1 MRDSIVE
8 FKVKIFISSKCGGKY
23 TIVRKALKEMLLNTD
38 MTEVYTF
45 ETASGSSQAVI
56 ESYLH
61 YVNES
66 HLCIFI
72 IDNKDGVS
80 DPVLAEQ
87 KRAKTL
93 NKKLIYIFCDE
104 EEKQPTQLQNEIKE
118 NFQEKFCV
126 VHEFSDITE
135 KAFQSVMQDIV
146 DTYKLKEGIH
156 AERSNS
162 ANESNVEV
170 TKVDTYKM
178 NKNTFKG
185 FDLTKNELVK
195 IVSSFTQEVKDT
207 SELDK
212 LCKNF
217 LQAIIGTNSFNEEE
231 FESLKNL
238 VIEKHSKELKN
249 LIELR
254 LNAVKYYFT
263 GKLNECLC
271 QLDLALDEASK
282 NHNIPNWITN
292 DIAIDIRNTQG
303 LLDEMESRFT
313 IDNKGQKLLN
323 ENSEPLFYPLI
334 DRIENNINEDLLKKH
349 FSFNTDSPYTTS
361 FGGLE
366 ELFKNIA
373 YCFYVA
379 IIYGSITHI
388 KMTRSRL
395 IEVLKTLC
403 AGYSDHDLYVEL
415 MKMLVLN
422 LEDKDIEKIIRT
434 YNQSVDIVNSV
445 DIDSIISSTE
455 TLPLPHQRI
464 KAKCL
469 ALKYFGYYFTDK
481 QYNTVFNEVYDYIN
495 VWVKDNKRIFNMA
508 QYFCGMFKGITHR
521 INNDKIVKFIINVF
535 SNNLRR
541 WFDEACELIS
551 YINFKNVSEEFQL
564 SLLAKFV
571 SYVNNEE
578 ERKNISRFND
588 ALIHFRNTSS
598 VGMKLL
604 DDAVK
609 KSMTDFFDNMY
620 TLEIFNHEESVS
632 FNFIQKYIDII
643 HNQNEEQ
650 GKNGIYYGYGNDAY
664 RTIRNIIEYNNIQ
677 LEWSKI
683 IIIIDAL
690 FETIVAKNQE
700 IHAKNSAILLIIY
713 LRNKFTNNQGWQDY
727 IDKIS
732 ISKDIILTGKEIG
745 MFEKDTLSLLQL
757 NFTLLLICF
766 GKCDKEFAINTLIS
780 ANQLDDYETIQ
791 ALQYIDE
798 LLINAEYSK
807 IDSLIIAFILQFAS
821 AKSYHK
827 ERDIRFFAVKCLI
840 QLTHSP
846 YQKLA
851 LEQLSK
857 IMDTCTSE
865 IKIAII
871 SRAKQIETD
880 DKTLIN
886 YIIQKGKVDNNY
898 LVRKAASELV

>member
-23 TIVRKALKEMLLNTD
+23 TVARKALKEMLLNTG

-61 YVNES
+61 YVDES
-66 HLCIFI
+66 HLCVFI
-72 IDNKDGVS
+72 IDNKDGVP

-87 KRAKTL
+87 KRAKIL

-104 EEKQPTQLQNEIKE
+104 EEKLPTQMQNEIQA
-118 NFQEKFCV
+118 NLQEKFCM
-126 VHEFSDITE
+126 VHEFSDVTA

-156 AERSNS
+156 SEHSNS
-162 ANESNVEV
+162 TNDSDVEV
-170 TKVDTYKM
+170 PKVDTYKM
-178 NKNTFKG
+178 NKNIFKG

-207 SELDK
+207 SELDE
-212 LCKNF
+212 LCRSL
-217 LQAIIGTNSFNEEE
+217 LQAIIGNKSFNEEE

-238 VIEKHSKELKN
+238 VIEKHSEELKN

-254 LNAVKYYFT
+254 LNAAKYYFT

-271 QLDLALDEASK
+271 QLDLAFDEASK

-292 DIAIDIRNTQG
+292 DIAIDIRNTLG
-303 LLDEMESRFT
+303 LLDETESRFT
-313 IDNKGQKLLN
+313 IDNKGQKFLN
-323 ENSEPLFYPLI
+323 ENSEQLYYPLI
-334 DRIENNINEDLLKKH
+334 DRIENNIDEDLLKKH
-349 FSFNTDSPYTTS
+349 FSFNTDSPYTTN

-422 LEDKDIEKIIRT
+422 REDKDIEKIIRT
-434 YNQSVDIVNSV
+434 YNQSIDIVNSV
-445 DIDSIISSTE
+445 DVDSIILSTK

-481 QYNTVFNEVYDYIN
+481 QYDTVFNEVYDYID
-495 VWVKDNKRIFNMA
+495 VWVKDNERIFNMA
-508 QYFCGMFKGITHR
+508 QYFWGMFKETIHR
-521 INNDKIVKFIINVF
+521 IDNEKIAKFIINVF
-535 SNNLRR
+535 NNNLKR

-551 YINFKNVSEEFQL
+551 YINFKNVSKEVQL
-564 SLLAKFV
+564 SLLAIFV
-571 SYVNNEE
+571 SYVDNEK
-578 ERKNISRFND
+578 ERKNIYKFNG

-598 VGMKLL
+598 IDMKLL

-609 KSMTDFFDNMY
+609 KSMTGFFDDMY
-620 TLEIFNHEESVS
+620 TLETFNSGEGTN
-632 FNFIQKYIDII
+632 FNFIKKYVDII

-650 GKNGIYYGYGNDAY
+650 GKNGRYYGYGNDAY

-683 IIIIDAL
+683 VIIIDTL

-700 IHAKNSAILLIIY
+700 VHAKNSAILLIIY
-713 LRNKFTNNQGWQDY
+713 LRNKFPNNKGWQDY
-727 IDKIS
+727 INNIS
-732 ISKDIILTGKEIG
+732 NKKDIMLTGKEIG

-791 ALQYIDE
+791 ALQYIEE
-798 LLINAEYSK
+798 LLTNAEYSK
-807 IDSLIIAFILQFAS
+807 IDSLIIAFILQFTS

-857 IMDTCTSE
+857 IMDTGTSV
-865 IKIAII
+865 IKTAII
-871 SRAKQIETD
+871 SRVKQIETD